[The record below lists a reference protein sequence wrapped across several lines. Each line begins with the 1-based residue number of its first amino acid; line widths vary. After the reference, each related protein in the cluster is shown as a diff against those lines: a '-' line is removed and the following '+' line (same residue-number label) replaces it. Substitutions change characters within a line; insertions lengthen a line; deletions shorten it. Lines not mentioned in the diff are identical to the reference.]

1 MAQGSIKSRIAALNL
16 EEVHTPV
23 PGAKPT
29 YRYDAAITKKKP
41 PPPPPGSRPPAY
53 QRQQT
58 VNNPPV
64 LSNAPTSARQLGNQP
79 EIINEPSPKIS
90 PALPPRPPPRNATPR
105 QTPSLPPRKASE
117 ASVRRRESSESI
129 STIASGISTLSLGSV
144 KTNGTN
150 HSTGSN
156 GTLYQVRAPAFDP
169 AKLPPLPPKREP
181 ENPKQSKA
189 TLNAMRSKRDYVPSQ
204 ALPPKLTP
212 GKYENS
218 LGGFGDDLGS
228 RIVPRKAAGPSRTPR
243 RGRFVNVADE

>member
-1 MAQGSIKSRIAALNL
+1 MAGSIKSRIAALNL

-23 PGAKPT
+23 PGAKPI
-29 YRYDAAITKKKP
+29 YSYDAATTKKKP

-79 EIINEPSPKIS
+79 DVVNESPKIS
-90 PALPPRPPPRNATPR
+90 PALPPRPPPRSGTPR
-105 QTPSLPPRKASE
+105 QTPTLPPRVASE
-117 ASVRRRESSESI
+117 SSVRRRESSESI

-144 KTNGTN
+144 KTNGTS
-150 HSTGSN
+150 HSAGSN

-212 GKYENS
+212 GE
-218 LGGFGDDLGS
+218 
-228 RIVPRKAAGPSRTPR
+228 
-243 RGRFVNVADE
+243 

>member
-1 MAQGSIKSRIAALNL
+1 MAQSSIKSRIAALNL

-29 YRYDAAITKKKP
+29 YSYDPATTKKKA

-53 QRQQT
+53 SRQT

-79 EIINEPSPKIS
+79 AVVHEPSPKIS

-105 QTPSLPPRKASE
+105 QTPTLPPRKASE
-117 ASVRRRESSESI
+117 SSSLRRRESSESI

-144 KTNGTN
+144 KTNGTS

-156 GTLYQVRAPAFDP
+156 GTLYQVRAPAFD
-169 AKLPPLPPKREP
+169 ASKLPPLPPKKAP
-181 ENPKQSKA
+181 EDPKRSSA
-189 TLNAMRSKRDYVPSQ
+189 TLNAMRSKRDYVLSQ

-212 GKYENS
+212 GE
-218 LGGFGDDLGS
+218 
-228 RIVPRKAAGPSRTPR
+228 
-243 RGRFVNVADE
+243 